1 MPSWGKFSDIWGRKP
16 VLLAAAV
23 LFMIGSVLCAAANG
37 IELMLLGRIIQG
49 LGAGGQLSLV
59 NVTISDI
66 VTMRYV
72 FSALMIKLEFSSL
85 MVGVL

>member
-1 MPSWGKFSDIWGRKP
+1 MGSNGRRFLPSWGKFSDIWGRKP

-37 IELMLLGRIIQG
+37 IGLLLLGRVVQG
-49 LGAGGQLSLV
+49 LGAGGQLGLV

-66 VTMRYV
+66 VTVR
-72 FSALMIKLEFSSL
+72 
-85 MVGVL
+85 